1 MKLSTSAMGRRQV
14 LRGLAGALGTTAL
27 SSMSFP
33 ALAQSRATADAGT
46 LHVTQLLD
54 MSPDQQQLSR
64 DYATGI
70 RLAFAEMKKAG
81 MPAPQLSTVETDGSA
96 AAARSALQAIQGD
109 AAQVAVLGTAGESL
123 ALASLAE
130 SAQMK
135 LEIAHVAPWLA
146 DPQMDDNPRLFALFA
161 SREEQIRYVLKTL
174 SVVGVHELGLVYPSP
189 QHAQAMQ
196 AGMAAIAGRLQL
208 KTRNLVVPKGTDI
221 SAFASKLP
229 ANAPMFLM
237 FMGGAIEL
245 ALFTQGLGQRGTQR
259 YLMCLSDVDTNTFM
273 QLNPGKTVPVIF
285 TDVVPNPH
293 TSKLPVVRN
302 YRSALAR
309 LFDEAPTPVSL
320 AGYLAGRYAA
330 TVLAAAGAG
339 ASRAKVLAEFQRRRP
354 LELDGWQLAFDTHG
368 RASSFVSQTMLNTRG
383 NFVG

>member
-1 MKLSTSAMGRRQV
+1 MGRRQL
-14 LRGLAGALGTTAL
+14 LRGLAGALGTTTI
-27 SSMSFP
+27 SSLAFP
-33 ALAQSRATADAGT
+33 ALAQTRAADATA
-46 LHVTQLLD
+46 LRVTQLLD

-64 DYATGI
+64 DYSTGI
-70 RLAFAEMKKAG
+70 RLALAEMKKANL
-81 MPAPQLSTVETDGSA
+81 PVPQLSAVEIDGSA
-96 AAARSALQAIQGD
+96 AAARSALQAIRDD
-109 AAQVAVLGTAGESL
+109 ATQVAVLGTAGEGL

-130 SAQMK
+130 SAQIK
-135 LEIAHVAPWLA
+135 LDIAHVAPWLA

-174 SVVGVHELGLVYPSP
+174 SVVGVQELGLVYPSP
-189 QHAQAMQ
+189 QHADALQ
-196 AGMAAIAGRLQL
+196 AGMAVIANRLQL
-208 KTRNLVVPKGTDI
+208 KTRSLVVPKGKDI
-221 SAFASKLP
+221 AAYAAQLP

-273 QLNPGKTVPVIF
+273 QLNPGKAVPVIF

-302 YRSALAR
+302 YRAALQR

-330 TVLAAAGAG
+330 TVLTAAGPG
-339 ASRAKVLAEFQRRRP
+339 ASRARVLAEFQRRRP
-354 LELDGWQLAFDTHG
+354 IELDGWHLAFDAHG

>member
-1 MKLSTSAMGRRQV
+1 MKLSTSAIGRRQV
-14 LRGLAGALGTTAL
+14 LRGLAGACGTAAL
-27 SSMSFP
+27 STIAFP
-33 ALAQSRATADAGT
+33 ALAQPRAADAGA
-46 LHVTQLLD
+46 LRVTQLLD

-81 MPAPQLSTVETDGSA
+81 LPAPQLSTVETDGSA
-96 AAARSALQAIQGD
+96 AAARSALQAIQADTG
-109 AAQVAVLGTAGESL
+109 QVALLGTAGEGL

-135 LEIAHVAPWLA
+135 LDIAHVAPWLA
-146 DPQMDDNPRLFALFA
+146 DPRMDDDPRLFALFA

-189 QHAQAMQ
+189 QHADAMQ
-196 AGMAAIAGRLQL
+196 AGMAAIAARLQL
-208 KTRNLVVPKGTDI
+208 KTRNLVVPKGRDI
-221 SAFASKLP
+221 AAFAAQLP
-229 ANAPMFLM
+229 ASAPMFLM

-259 YLMCLSDVDTNTFM
+259 YLMCLSDVDTNTFL
-273 QLNPGKTVPVIF
+273 QLNPGKSVPVIF

-293 TSKLPVVRN
+293 TSKLPVVRS
-302 YRSALAR
+302 YRTALQR

-330 TVLAAAGAG
+330 TVLASAGAG

-354 LELDGWQLAFDTHG
+354 LELDGWQLAFDAHG
-368 RASSFVSQTMLNTRG
+368 RASSFVSQTLLNTRG

>member
-1 MKLSTSAMGRRQV
+1 MGRRQL
-14 LRGLAGALGTTAL
+14 LRGLAGALGTSTL
-27 SSMSFP
+27 STLSFP
-33 ALAQSRATADAGT
+33 ALAQTRTADSTA
-46 LHVTQLLD
+46 LRVTQLLD

-64 DYATGI
+64 DYSTGI
-70 RLAFAEMKKAG
+70 RLAFAELKKANL
-81 MPAPQLSTVETDGSA
+81 PVPQLSTVEIDGSA
-96 AAARSALQAIQGD
+96 AAARSALQAIRDD
-109 AAQVAVLGTAGESL
+109 AAQVAVLGTAGEGL
-123 ALASLAE
+123 ALASLVE

-135 LEIAHVAPWLA
+135 LDIAHVAPWLA

-189 QHAQAMQ
+189 QHAEALQ
-196 AGMAAIAGRLQL
+196 AGMAVIANRLQL
-208 KTRNLVVPKGTDI
+208 KTRNLVVPKGKDI
-221 SAFASKLP
+221 AAYAAQLP

-273 QLNPGKTVPVIF
+273 QLNPGKSVPVIF

-302 YRSALAR
+302 YRTALQR

-330 TVLAAAGAG
+330 TVLTAAGPG
-339 ASRAKVLAEFQRRRP
+339 ASRARVLAEFQRRRP
-354 LELDGWQLAFDTHG
+354 IELDGWHLAFNPQG